1 MHQWNERSVQQRDTL
16 MGSLRLLMDDALRVS
31 DVPFQLVQGARTIEE
46 QQRLFDGPPKR
57 SNVNPRDYP
66 TREKL
71 YAAAKHVIGPGMP
84 LSRAVDIIIDVKG
97 KEYDKAHMCYVAGV
111 VLAIAALRGI
121 PVRWGGDWDRDGEL
135 LSDQKLIDM
144 PHFELM

>member
-1 MHQWNERSVQQRDTL
+1 MKQWDARSLKQRDTL
-16 MGSLRLLMDDALRVS
+16 MGSLRLLMDDALRIS
-31 DVPFQLVQGARTIEE
+31 DVPFQIVQGARTIEE
-46 QQRLFDGPPKR
+46 QQRYFNDGK
-57 SNVNPRDYP
+57 SKINPRDYP

-71 YAAAKHVIGPGMP
+71 YAAAKHVTGPGMP

-111 VLAIAALRGI
+111 VMAIAALRGI
-121 PVRWGGDWDRDGEL
+121 PVRWGGNWDGDGEL

-144 PHFELM
+144 PHFELT

>member
-1 MHQWNERSVQQRDTL
+1 MKQWDARSLKQRDTL
-16 MGSLRLLMDDALRVS
+16 MGSLRLVMDDALRIS
-31 DVPFQLVQGARTIEE
+31 DVPFQIVQGARTIEE
-46 QQRLFDGPPKR
+46 QQRYFNDGK
-57 SNVNPRDYP
+57 SKINPRDYP

-71 YAAAKHVIGPGMP
+71 YAAAKHVTGPGMP

-111 VLAIAALRGI
+111 VMAIARLRGI
-121 PVRWGGDWDRDGEL
+121 PVRWGGNWDRDGEL

-144 PHFELM
+144 PHFELT

>member
-16 MGSLRLLMDDALRVS
+16 MGSLRLLMDDALRIS

-46 QQRLFDGPPKR
+46 QQRYFNDGK
-57 SNVNPRDYP
+57 SKINPRDYP
-66 TREKL
+66 DRTKL
-71 YAAAKHVIGPGMP
+71 YAAAKHVTGPGMP

-111 VLAIAALRGI
+111 VLAIARIRSI

-144 PHFELM
+144 PHFELL

>member
-1 MHQWNERSVQQRDTL
+1 

-66 TREKL
+66 AREKL
-71 YAAAKHVIGPGMP
+71 YAAAKHVTGPGMP

-111 VLAIAALRGI
+111 VMAIAALRGI
-121 PVRWGGDWDRDGEL
+121 PVRWGGNWSRDEVIL
-135 LSDQKLIDM
+135 YDQKLIDM
-144 PHFELM
+144 PHFELL